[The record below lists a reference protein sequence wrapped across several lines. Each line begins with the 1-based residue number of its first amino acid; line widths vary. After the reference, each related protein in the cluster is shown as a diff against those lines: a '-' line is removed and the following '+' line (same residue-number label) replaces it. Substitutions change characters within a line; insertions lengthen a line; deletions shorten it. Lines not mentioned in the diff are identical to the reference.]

1 MDGNLKK
8 KCFDELKKHTAESQ
22 FGANEVAKE
31 YFLLKAAKA
40 EKNRR
45 RMIIWL
51 QWQIYVSE
59 RKCVKEKLK
68 FEAYKK

>member
-8 KCFDELKKHTAESQ
+8 KCFAELKKHTAESQ

-45 RMIIWL
+45 RKIIWL
-51 QWQIYVSE
+51 QWQI
-59 RKCVKEKLK
+59 
-68 FEAYKK
+68 